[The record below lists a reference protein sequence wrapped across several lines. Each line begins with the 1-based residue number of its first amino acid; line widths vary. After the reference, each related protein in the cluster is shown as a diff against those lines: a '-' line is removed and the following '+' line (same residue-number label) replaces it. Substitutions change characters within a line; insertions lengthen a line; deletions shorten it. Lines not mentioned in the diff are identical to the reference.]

1 MKRNENGIVSFHE
14 GLLVLENRIKEE
26 FLIEEM
32 FPCFAKFI
40 NRIQYVN
47 LTKYKEVS
55 KMDVTSRIQAAVGWR
70 VISGIWLEAE
80 NLLHLTSLIEKAR
93 LD

>member
-32 FPCFAKFI
+32 FCKII

-80 NLLHLTSLIEKAR
+80 NLCI
-93 LD
+93 

>member
-32 FPCFAKFI
+32 FCKI
-40 NRIQYVN
+40 YQQN
-47 LTKYKEVS
+47 S
-55 KMDVTSRIQAAVGWR
+55 MDVTSRIQAAVGWR

>member
-32 FPCFAKFI
+32 FC
-40 NRIQYVN
+40 RIQYVN

>member
-32 FPCFAKFI
+32 FCKII